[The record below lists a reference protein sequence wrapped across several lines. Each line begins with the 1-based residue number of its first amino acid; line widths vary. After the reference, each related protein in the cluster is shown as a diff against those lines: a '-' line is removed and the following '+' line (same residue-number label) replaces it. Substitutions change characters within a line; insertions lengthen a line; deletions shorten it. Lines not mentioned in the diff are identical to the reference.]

1 MSDVNVLCDVIE
13 STRQSVT
20 PVSGLFFSE
29 QNLEIVN
36 RAVKESTRQQTGYK
50 IDNQSRNDLLVIMR
64 AVYFNNYVDPYTNQP
79 CEAVKK
85 LNITVIGICVNQI
98 VDGIMTYI
106 NYTKD
111 ASTLAIPL
119 ANSKYE
125 SIKGEF
131 PLYQPSTI

>member
-1 MSDVNVLCDVIE
+1 MSDINVLCDAIE

-29 QNLEIVN
+29 QNLDLIQ
-36 RAVKESTRQQTGYK
+36 RAIREATKQKTGYK
-50 IDNQSRNDLLVIMR
+50 IDNQSRDDILVIMR
-64 AVYFNNYVDPYTNQP
+64 AVYFNNYVDPYTEQT

-98 VDGIMTYI
+98 ADGIMTYI
-106 NYTKD
+106 NYTRD
-111 ASTLAIPL
+111 ASALAVPL